1 MSSLAQAEKEAREA
15 VDKWS
20 AGAIAVGW
28 IPMSSVLLGAG
39 DIGMV
44 IHVAYIFGI
53 EITEKQAEVAWATI
67 LAPFVAGRV
76 GHILA
81 DIGLSLIPGWG
92 WAAKAGVAGGVTK
105 AIGEGVIQYFKIR
118 SPYV

>member
-1 MSSLAQAEKEAREA
+1 MPSLAQAEKEAREA
-15 VDKWS
+15 VDKWA

-28 IPMSSVLLGAG
+28 IPGSSIALGAG
-39 DIGMV
+39 DVGMV
-44 IHVAYIFGI
+44 MHVAYIFGI
-53 EITEKQAEVAWATI
+53 EITTQQVGVI
-67 LAPFVAGRV
+67 LAGIMAPVVAGRT

-92 WAAKAGVAGGVTK
+92 WGVKAAVAGVVKK
-105 AIGEGVIQYFKIR
+105 AMGESVIQYFKIR